1 MHGIDHQQL
10 GLSIIDD
17 FISIDEESSILEI
30 IDDKKDRVTKRKDR
44 NSIKR
49 YGSDIPY
56 RANIVS
62 QTIPD
67 YLENIGLKIFE
78 SGFLTTKPDSI
89 SINEYLIGQE
99 IRPHIDSPSS
109 GDIIVVLSLLSDAKM
124 QFNNK
129 NESFIVEV
137 KSKSL
142 VVMKNEIRFKWM
154 HSILPVKNKRYSI
167 VFRCSK
173 DQKSISKIQIPE

>member
-1 MHGIDHQQL
+1 MNGIDYNSL

-17 FISIDEESSILEI
+17 FISEEQESFILDI
-30 IDDKKDRVTKRKDR
+30 IDDKKEHVSKRKDR

-49 YGSDIPY
+49 YGSDRPY
-56 RANIVS
+56 RANMVS

-67 YLENIGLKIFE
+67 YLDDIGLKIFE
-78 SGFLTTKPDSI
+78 SGLLKQKPDSI
-89 SINEYLIGQE
+89 SINEYLVGQE

-109 GDIIVVLSLLSDAKM
+109 GDVIIVLSLLSDAQMK
-124 QFNNK
+124 FNYK
-129 NESFIVEV
+129 NESFVVEL

-142 VVMKNEIRFKWM
+142 IVMNNEIRYKWM
-154 HSILPVKNKRYSI
+154 HSILPVKSKRYSI

-173 DQKSISKIQIPE
+173 KY